1 MKKYILNYISKIHT
15 KNVQYLAFTSVLITV
30 HGGRLRNCSI
40 FCYFV
45 SYFPGE
51 NYTELLMSLLMAVK
65 LCINAEVLQT
75 SASVSRWKCLL
86 AGCCGAEWSK
96 IKMKNKW
103 EWRSNDEGCNRN
115 DSSWRSKRRNEL
127 QLTRNNMDR
136 SKNTENNQKWIK
148 CREIKEEKL

>member
-103 EWRSNDEGCNRN
+103 E
-115 DSSWRSKRRNEL
+115 
-127 QLTRNNMDR
+127 
-136 SKNTENNQKWIK
+136 
-148 CREIKEEKL
+148 